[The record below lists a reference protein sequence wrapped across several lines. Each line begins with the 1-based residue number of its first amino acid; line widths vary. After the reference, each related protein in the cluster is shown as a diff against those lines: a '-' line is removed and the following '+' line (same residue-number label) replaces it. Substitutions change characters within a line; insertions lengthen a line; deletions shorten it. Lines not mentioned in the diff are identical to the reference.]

1 MPRLLKKPPK
11 YGRHKASGQA
21 CVYVNGTEVY
31 LGKYGS
37 PKSHD
42 RYRDFLAEW
51 RSQQAVVEN
60 SEVAQATENSL
71 AKTLHPAA
79 LRRKRREG
87 GVVTLD
93 ELIFVYRRHASSY
106 YVKYGKVTREAELI
120 VELTTLLGKKHG
132 DEPVDE
138 FGPVQLDNFRDDL
151 IVERDWSRKVINK
164 QISRLIR
171 MFKWAVGKEMCA
183 AEVPLQLSALGGLKK
198 GRTDARE
205 TAGVRGVEDTH
216 IEQTLP
222 CLPAIVADMVKFQRL
237 TGARPGEVCA
247 LRPCDINSSGDVWI
261 YVPNE
266 HKTEHHEKTREVY
279 LGPQAQEVLAPYL
292 ERDEASY
299 CFSPEESIA
308 KARQRQQLEK
318 EKPWTRKK
326 PDGTTQ
332 KTAPNRYQVSSYRVA
347 VRRGCNKAG
356 VTVWTPNQLRHTAA
370 TVIRKKYGLEAAQ
383 VICGHEKADVTQV
396 YAERDK
402 QLAEKVAREMG

>member
-60 SEVAQATENSL
+60 SEIAQATEDSL

-205 TAGVRGVEDTH
+205 TSGVSSVDDTL

-222 CLPAIVADMVKFQRL
+222 YLPEIISDMVRFQRL
-237 TGARPGEVCA
+237 TSARPGEVCA
-247 LRPCDINSSGDVWI
+247 LRPCDIDRSGEVWV
-261 YVPNE
+261 YTPDA
-266 HKTEHHEKTREVY
+266 HKTEHHEKSRSVY
-279 LGPQAQEVLAPYL
+279 IGPQAQQMLASYL
-292 ERDEASY
+292 VRDEKKF

-308 KARQRQQLEK
+308 RARQRQQKLHD
-318 EKPWTRKK
+318 KPWKR
-326 PDGTTQ
+326 
-332 KTAPNRYQVSSYRVA
+332 TALRPPAERYQVASYRVA
-347 VRRGCNKAG
+347 IRRACKKAG
-356 VTVWTPNQLRHTAA
+356 VEVWTPNQLRHTGA
-370 TVIRKKYGLEAAQ
+370 TEIRKKFGLEAAQ

-396 YAERDK
+396 YAERDR
-402 QLAEKVAREMG
+402 QLAEKVAKEVG

>member
-1 MPRLLKKPPK
+1 MPRLLKKLPK
-11 YGRHKASGQA
+11 YGRHKASDQA

-37 PKSHD
+37 PKSHE
-42 RYRDFLAEW
+42 RYREFLAEW
-51 RSQQAVVEN
+51 RSKQVVIEKT
-60 SEVAQATENSL
+60 EAAQSVEDSL

-87 GVVTLD
+87 GVVMLD

-106 YVKYGKVTREAELI
+106 YVKHGKVTREAELI
-120 VELTTLLGKKHG
+120 VELTNLLGKKHG

-183 AEVPLQLSALGGLKK
+183 ADVPLQLAALGGLKK

-205 TAGVRGVEDTH
+205 TSGVSSVDDTL
-216 IEQTLP
+216 IELTLP
-222 CLPAIVADMVKFQRL
+222 CLPEIVADMVRFQRL

-247 LRPCDINSSGDVWI
+247 LRPCDIDRSSQVWV
-261 YVPNE
+261 YTPDA
-266 HKTEHHEKTREVY
+266 HKTEHHEKSREVY
-279 LGPQAQEVLAPYL
+279 IGPLAQEVLASYL
-292 ERDEASY
+292 ERDETSY

-308 KARQRQQLEK
+308 KARQLQQLEK
-318 EKPWTRKK
+318 EKPWTRKN
-326 PDGTTQ
+326 PDGTTKQ
-332 KTAPNRYQVSSYRVA
+332 PAPNRYQVSSYRVA

-356 VTVWTPNQLRHTAA
+356 APVWTPNQLRHTAA
-370 TVIRKKYGLEAAQ
+370 TEIRKKYGLEAAQ

-396 YAERDK
+396 YAERDR
-402 QLAEKVAREMG
+402 QLAEKVAREVG